1 MDAAGAF
8 VHNRHARFT
17 HRNHMTIGITGAAGF
32 LGANVLRHLADLP
45 GRRHRLVPFYSTR
58 NGNPLTDDFHP
69 TYEHL
74 DVTSLPDVRRRTR
87 HLDVLLHVA
96 GRVDFSRRGARRT
109 WEVNVLGTRNV
120 LEAALANGIRKV
132 VCVSSICVVG
142 PAPEGRRL
150 ADEDAARYDVPANPI
165 SFRDADDA
173 LAAVRASLDGDWTF
187 LSRIRVPYFDA
198 KLAAWELTRDYHR
211 RHGLPVVCVF
221 PGTAVG
227 AGDTGMSIGGLV
239 ERVVAGR
246 LRVTL
251 PGATSFVAACDA
263 ARGTWLAARAGRPG
277 ASYIISGRDRDNLS
291 YRDFMALVARV
302 ARDRFD
308 VRCPVRFAA
317 IPAGPARWAARI
329 AESVAPGSPLT
340 LGLALSGSVRHRFS
354 SRRAAR
360 ELGYRPRQSLEDAV
374 AECIAFNRLVR
385 EGP

>member
-1 MDAAGAF
+1 
-8 VHNRHARFT
+8 
-17 HRNHMTIGITGAAGF
+17 MTIGITGAAGF

-45 GRRHRLVPFYSTR
+45 GRRHRLVPFCSTR
-58 NGNPLTDDFHP
+58 TENPLTDDLHP
-69 TYEHL
+69 AYEHL
-74 DVTSLPDVRRRTR
+74 DVTSPADVRRGTR

-120 LEAALANGIRKV
+120 LEAAVANGIRTV

-150 ADEDAARYDVPANPI
+150 ADEDAARYGVAGNPI
-165 SFRDADDA
+165 AFRDADDA
-173 LAAVRASLDGDWTF
+173 LAAVRASLEGDWTF
-187 LSRIRVPYFDA
+187 LRRIRVPYFDA
-198 KLAAWELTRDYHR
+198 KLAAWELARDYHR
-211 RHGLPVVCVF
+211 RHGVPVVCVF

-239 ERVVAGR
+239 ERVVSGR

-251 PGATSFVAACDA
+251 PGSTSFVAATDV
-263 ARGTWLAARAGRPG
+263 ARGIWLAARGGRPG
-277 ASYIISGRDRDNLS
+277 ASYIVSGRDRDNLS
-291 YRDFMALVARV
+291 YADFMGVVARV
-302 ARDRFD
+302 ARERFD
-308 VRCPVRFAA
+308 ERCPVRFVAM
-317 IPAGPARWAARI
+317 PAGPARWVARI
-329 AESVAPGSPLT
+329 AEALASGSPLT

-374 AECIAFNRLVR
+374 AECIAFNRRLR
-385 EGP
+385 EETRT